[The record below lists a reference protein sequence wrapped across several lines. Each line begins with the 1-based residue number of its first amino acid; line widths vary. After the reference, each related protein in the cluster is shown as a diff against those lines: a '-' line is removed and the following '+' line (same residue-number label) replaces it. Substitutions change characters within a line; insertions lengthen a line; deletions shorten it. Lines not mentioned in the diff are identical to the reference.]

1 MTKNTGNFGHV
12 SLTFPVT
19 PKAKQI
25 ASKVSLQF
33 KLNAA
38 HTKSNGAVSFNSDI
52 ADAYKTILSSYENV
66 FEHKIFQIKIPY
78 KTYSNKI
85 LFIKTY
91 VLYMKKH
98 S

>member
-1 MTKNTGNFGHV
+1 MMTKNTGNFGHV

-33 KLNAA
+33 KLNA
-38 HTKSNGAVSFNSDI
+38 VSFNSDI

-66 FEHKIFQIKIPY
+66 FEHKIFQIKIHY
-78 KTYSNKI
+78 KTYSN
-85 LFIKTY
+85 
-91 VLYMKKH
+91 
-98 S
+98 